1 MKPVLYF
8 ILTLTTLLWNP
19 ANRVEG
25 VTVTVTLENVLNDQG
40 EILAALHTSESFMKG
55 PGLANFK
62 TEAQKGSLTFTFD
75 NVAPGTYA
83 ISVLHDLNSNQRMD
97 FQPGG
102 MPKEPYA
109 MSGNDMSMG
118 PPSFESSEFQVGKDP
133 VHLRIRF

>member
-1 MKPVLYF
+1 MKTLFYL
-8 ILTLTTLLWNP
+8 ILAVSTLFWGTDTP
-19 ANRVEG
+19 TSG
-25 VTVTVTLENVLNDQG
+25 VTVTVTLENVLNDEG

-55 PGLANFK
+55 PGVANFK
-62 TEAQKGSLTFTFD
+62 TEAKKGTLTFSFD

-83 ISVLHDLNSNQRMD
+83 VSVLHDLNSNQRMD

-118 PPSFESSEFQVGKDP
+118 PPSFESAEFQVGKDP